1 MTIKKVTQH
10 PSQNEALIFERS
22 QPGRVGYRLPKLD
35 VEETNLDDILP
46 AELRRDDDLD
56 GVPEVSEVDV
66 IRHFTR
72 ISTWN
77 YSIDLGMYPL
87 GSCTMKYNSRLNE
100 KVARIAGLAGLHPLA
115 PEEESQGALELI
127 YELQENLAEIT
138 GLPGV
143 SLQPAAGAHG
153 EMTGVMVIR
162 AFLDK
167 RDGAASRDRRVM
179 LIPDSAHGTKPA
191 SAHLAGF
198 TVKTIRSTDE
208 GLTDLE
214 HLRQVCDEGGVAGLM
229 LTNPNTVGIFEK
241 NIKEICDIIHEAGG
255 LVYMDGA
262 NMNALVGVARPGDM
276 GVDVIH
282 LNLHKTFSTPHGGGG
297 PGCGPCCCTAEL
309 APFLPIPRVVKE
321 AKKRESGTL
330 SEQGKKTM
338 VYRLEYNVPESIG
351 RVKAFYG
358 NFGMMIRALAYI
370 YTHGAEGLKEATEAA
385 VLNAR
390 YVGTKLQEDFDKPFE
405 SDSMHEVILSHKKQ
419 SRKGVHT
426 LDIAKRLID
435 YGFHPM
441 TIYFPLIVEGAML
454 IEPTESV
461 GRADLDAFIEA
472 MQDIAQETI
481 DNPQL
486 VIDAPHTTR
495 IGRLDE
501 ATAARKPVLRWKK
514 EMETLTKTA

>member
-1 MTIKKVTQH
+1 MGIKKVTQH

-22 QPGRVGYRLPKLD
+22 QTGRVGYRLPKLD
-35 VEETNLDDILP
+35 VEETNLDEILP
-46 AELRRDDDLD
+46 VELRRTDDLE

-100 KVARIAGLAGLHPLA
+100 KVARTAGLVNLHPLA

-127 YELQENLAEIT
+127 YNLQEDLAEIT

-143 SLQPAAGAHG
+143 TLQPAAGAQG
-153 EMTGVMVIR
+153 EMTGVLLIR
-162 AFLDK
+162 ALLDK
-167 RDGAASRDRRVM
+167 RDGEESKNRRVM
-179 LIPDSAHGTKPA
+179 LIPDSAHGTNPA
-191 SAHLAGF
+191 SAALAGF
-198 TVKTIRSTDE
+198 TVKTIRSTTE
-208 GLTDLE
+208 GLTDME
-214 HLRQVCDEGGVAGLM
+214 HLQQLCDEGGVAGLM

-241 NIKEICDIIHEAGG
+241 NIKEICEIIHAAGG

-297 PGCGPCCCTAEL
+297 PGCGPCCCSAEL
-309 APFLPIPRVVKE
+309 MPFLPVPVVVKDGE
-321 AKKRESGTL
+321 TFK
-330 SEQGKKTM
+330 
-338 VYRLEYNVPESIG
+338 LEYDRPDSIG
-351 RVKAFYG
+351 RVKAFFG

-370 YTHGAEGLKEATEAA
+370 YTHGAEGLREATETA

-390 YVGTKLQEDFDKPFE
+390 YLSHYLQEDFDKPFD
-405 SDSMHEVILSHKKQ
+405 SDCMHEVIFSHKKQ

-454 IEPTESV
+454 VEPTESV

-472 MQDIAQETI
+472 MKDINEEAQT
-481 DNPQL
+481 NPQL
-486 VIDAPHTTR
+486 VIDAPHSTR

-501 ATAARKPVLRWKK
+501 ASAARKPVLRWKSD
-514 EMETLTKTA
+514 MEASAKSA

>member
-1 MTIKKVTQH
+1 MSIKKVTQH
-10 PSQNEALIFERS
+10 PTQNEELIFDRS
-22 QPGRVGYRLPKLD
+22 QTGRTGYLLPKLD
-35 VEETNLDDILP
+35 VEETNLDDIIP
-46 AELRRDDDLD
+46 AELRRQDDLE

-72 ISTWN
+72 MSTWN
-77 YSIDLGMYPL
+77 FSIDLGMYPL

-100 KVARIAGLAGLHPLA
+100 KVARIAGFANLHPLA
-115 PEEESQGALELI
+115 PEEGAQGALELI
-127 YELQENLAEIT
+127 YRLQEDLAEIT

-162 AFLDK
+162 ALLDK
-167 RDGAASRDRRVM
+167 RDGAESKNRRVM
-179 LIPDSAHGTKPA
+179 LVPDSAHGTNPA
-191 SAHLAGF
+191 SAKMAGF
-198 TVKTIRSTDE
+198 TVKTIRSTPE
-208 GLTDLE
+208 GFTDME
-214 HLRQVCDEGGVAGLM
+214 HLRQLCDEGGIAGLM
-229 LTNPNTVGIFEK
+229 LTNPSTVGIFEK
-241 NIKEICDIIHEAGG
+241 NIREICDAIHEAGG

-262 NMNALVGVARPGDM
+262 NMNALVGISRPGDM

-309 APFLPIPRVVKE
+309 EPFLPVPRVIKDGDKYKLNFDE
-321 AKKRESGTL
+321 
-330 SEQGKKTM
+330 
-338 VYRLEYNVPESIG
+338 PDSIG

-358 NFGMMIRALAYI
+358 NFGMMVRALAYI
-370 YTHGAEGLKEATEAA
+370 QTHGDTGLREATEAA

-390 YVGTKLQEDFDKPFE
+390 YISHHLEGEYDKPFE
-405 SDSMHEVILSHKKQ
+405 ADPMHEVIFSHKKQ

-441 TIYFPLIVEGAML
+441 TIYFPLIVDGAML

-461 GRADLDAFIEA
+461 GRADLDAFIDA
-472 MQDIAQETI
+472 MKSIAQESI
-481 DNPQL
+481 ENPEL
-486 VIDAPHTTR
+486 VIGAPHSTR

-501 ATAARKPVLRWKK
+501 ATAARKPVLRWKPDMDSAAK
-514 EMETLTKTA
+514 GA

>member
-1 MTIKKVTQH
+1 MSITKVTQH
-10 PSQNEALIFERS
+10 PSQNESLIFERS
-22 QPGRVGYRLPKLD
+22 QTGRVGYRLPKLD
-35 VEETNLDDILP
+35 VEETNLDELLSI
-46 AELRRDDDLD
+46 ELRRADDLD

-100 KVARIAGLAGLHPLA
+100 KVARIAGFTNLHPLA
-115 PEEESQGALELI
+115 PQEEAQGALELI
-127 YELQENLAEIT
+127 YELQQDLAEIT

-143 SLQPAAGAHG
+143 SLQPAAGAQG
-153 EMTGVMVIR
+153 EMTGVMLIR

-167 RDGAASRDRRVM
+167 RDGEASKDRRVM
-179 LIPDSAHGTKPA
+179 LVPDSAHGTNPA
-191 SAHLAGF
+191 SAAMAGF
-198 TVKTIRSTDE
+198 SVKTIRSTAE
-208 GLTDLE
+208 GLTDME
-214 HLRQVCDEGGVAGLM
+214 HLKMLCDEGGVAGLM

-241 NIKEICDIIHEAGG
+241 NIKEICETIHAAGG

-262 NMNALVGVARPGDM
+262 NMNALVGIARPGDM

-297 PGCGPCCCTAEL
+297 PGCGPCLCTEALE
-309 APFLPIPRVVKE
+309 PYLPTPRVVK
-321 AKKRESGTL
+321 SGDNFEL
-330 SEQGKKTM
+330 DFN
-338 VYRLEYNVPESIG
+338 RPESIG

-358 NFGMMIRALAYI
+358 NFGMMIRALSYI
-370 YTHGAEGLKEATEAA
+370 YTHGSDGLKEATEAA

-390 YVGTKLQEDFDKPFE
+390 YVSNALSEDFDKPFAA
-405 SDSMHEVILSHKKQ
+405 DPMHEVVLSHKKQ

-441 TIYFPLIVEGAML
+441 TIYFPLVVEGAML

-461 GRADLDAFIEA
+461 GRQDLDAFIEA
-472 MQDIAQETI
+472 MKDIDKEAQE
-481 DNPQL
+481 NPQL
-486 VIDAPHTTR
+486 VIDAPHSTR

-501 ATAARKPVLRWKK
+501 AAAARKPVLRWKK
-514 EMETLTKTA
+514 DMETMSKSA